1 LKEEFVM
8 PVSPQI
14 RRIRE
19 TDADAVV
26 ELWDRMCREVRD
38 GGPLTAAG
46 RRNLARML
54 AVTAWHRD
62 TFCLVAT
69 DGDEVVGF
77 ALGRIDTGDGLL
89 PGVIGE
95 IQELYAP
102 AGLRIPLAGAVIARL
117 RELGAATL
125 RTRVA
130 ADEPEE
136 QQFWSGQ
143 GFEAD
148 MVVMSRY
155 DATP

>member
-1 LKEEFVM
+1 M
-8 PVSPQI
+8 TDSPQI

-26 ELWDRMCREVRD
+26 ELWDRMGREVRD
-38 GGPLTAAG
+38 GGPLTDAG

-54 AVTAWHRD
+54 AMTAWHRD

-77 ALGRIDTGDGLL
+77 ALGRIDIGDGLL
-89 PGVIGE
+89 PEVVGE
-95 IQELYAP
+95 IQEVYAP
-102 AGLRIPLAGAVIARL
+102 AGLRLPLVEAVIGRL
-117 RELGAATL
+117 RADGAPSL

-136 QQFWSGQ
+136 QEFWAAQ

-155 DATP
+155 DAMP